1 MERIYVEESKPAGC
15 SEQIFR
21 FKIIEKV
28 ALVVYTVKLS
38 GGQFQKS
45 IVIIKALGFGGSV
58 PYAFFA
64 LGRRFDHIQ
73 DCWQK

>member
-1 MERIYVEESKPAGC
+1 MKRILVEESKPVWR
-15 SEQIFR
+15 SERIFR
-21 FKIIEKV
+21 YGHIEKT
-28 ALVVYTVKLS
+28 AFVVYTVKLS

>member
-1 MERIYVEESKPAGC
+1 MTRGYLAMERIYVEESKPAGC

-45 IVIIKALGFGGSV
+45 IV
-58 PYAFFA
+58 
-64 LGRRFDHIQ
+64 
-73 DCWQK
+73 